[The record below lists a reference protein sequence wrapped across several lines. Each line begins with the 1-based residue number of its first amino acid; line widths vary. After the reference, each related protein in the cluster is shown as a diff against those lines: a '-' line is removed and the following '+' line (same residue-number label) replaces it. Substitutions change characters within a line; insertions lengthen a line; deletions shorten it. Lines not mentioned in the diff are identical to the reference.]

1 MSDTSYLDFASSSP
15 LRDRARIAH
24 VSALDTFGDPLR
36 IHGGGR
42 AARALLEDARAALAD
57 GLGAHVDEIVFTSG
71 GTESVALAIW
81 GAVRSIRELG
91 DRIVVSDVEHPAVL
105 GVGHTLE
112 SDGFR
117 LVRVPVDEHGQIDL
131 DRFAAEVRRPGTLLA
146 SVQHANHEV
155 GTMQPVGEAA
165 GLSREAGVLFH
176 TDACQTA
183 GRVPIE
189 VDALGVDL
197 LSISAH
203 KFGGPPGIGLLYV
216 RRGVA
221 ISAYPCGDDRERKR
235 RSGMENLPGVA
246 AMAAAFDV
254 ARQEMADQAA
264 KLWALTDRIRRGI
277 DERVPQAR
285 VHGHATQRVPHIACF
300 SIAGLDPETLMMTL
314 DDRGYRIGGGSLCS
328 GAPGDPSPVLEAMGV
343 PGTPSFPIGVGY
355 DTTEET
361 VDGLLALLPSL
372 VAELHDVESASSAA
386 LARFTRRDD

>member
-15 LRDRARIAH
+15 LRDRARAAY

-71 GTESVALAIW
+71 GTESVALAVW

-112 SDGFR
+112 TDGFR
-117 LVRVPVDEHGQIDL
+117 LVRVPVDDHGQIDV

-165 GLSREAGVLFH
+165 RLSREAGVLFH

-189 VDALGVDL
+189 ADALGVDL

-246 AMAAAFDV
+246 AMAAALDV
-254 ARQEMADQAA
+254 ARQELADQAA
-264 KLWALTDRIRRGI
+264 RLWALTDRIRRGI

-372 VAELHDVESASSAA
+372 VAELQDVESASSEA
-386 LARFTRRDD
+386 LARFTGRAD